1 MIRIIGGKHRSRIIE
16 TPPSE
21 IVLPTKNMVRE
32 ALFSILGR
40 KVINAVALD
49 LFAGSGA
56 LGLEAL
62 SRGADKVYFSDFHPE
77 PIKVIYRNVDALKED
92 THVEVHH
99 CDFNEMLDYLERN
112 KITIDIV
119 FVDPPYASGYYEA
132 VIHRLLISSSVGA
145 GARIAIES
153 KDEISPSIY
162 QGFESRHYRYG
173 KTHLLILSK

>member
-40 KVINAVALD
+40 KVVDAVALD

-62 SRGADKVYFSDFHPE
+62 SRGARKAYFSDCNIE
-77 PIKVIYRNVDALKED
+77 PIKVINRNVQVLKEEAN
-92 THVEVHH
+92 VEIHQ
-99 CDFNEMLDYLERN
+99 CDFNEMIDYLERN
-112 KITIDIV
+112 TIIIDII
-119 FVDPPYASGYYEA
+119 FVDPPYSSGYYET
-132 VIHRLLISSSVGA
+132 VLNRLLISPSVGK
-145 GARIAIES
+145 GTKIAVES
-153 KDEISPSIY
+153 KDEISPLIY
-162 QGFESRHYRYG
+162 QGFENRHYLYG